1 MFLSARILHFSLY
14 HSQFTILEL
23 WHYDHNFF
31 FPRRS
36 MEMIVQGI
44 GKKNKETR
52 PHKNFFFLALC
63 IILVWKI
70 EEMDF
75 LVTLYVLFLPTGW
88 KWRWGMDP
96 VSDVS
101 DPIIVSIFW
110 PIGLCLSACI
120 LHLTLCSLCYLW
132 QAIGLLASLT
142 FTLRLGNI
150 LSIKPTL
157 MIATMIVGSICNGAL
172 ILLHNTISSPILSI
186 IAAIKEEV
194 RIWCNI
200 IEFKFRLWTF
210 KLSDIYIKS
219 LKLMKKWAWK
229 NGSLANIEPK

>member
-1 MFLSARILHFSLY
+1 MYYSCVKNWRDGLPCHTLCLIFTNRLKVEVGNGPSFRCFRPYHCFNLLTHRSLPLCLYPAFDPMLSLLLMAGY
-14 HSQFTILEL
+14 
-23 WHYDHNFF
+23 
-31 FPRRS
+31 
-36 MEMIVQGI
+36 
-44 GKKNKETR
+44 R
-52 PHKNFFFLALC
+52 P
-63 IILVWKI
+63 
-70 EEMDF
+70 
-75 LVTLYVLFLPTGW
+75 
-88 KWRWGMDP
+88 
-96 VSDVS
+96 
-101 DPIIVSIFW
+101 VSIFNFH
-110 PIGLCLSACI
+110 PPA
-120 LHLTLCSLCYLW
+120 
-132 QAIGLLASLT
+132 
-142 FTLRLGNI
+142 GNI

-219 LKLMKKWAWK
+219 LRLMKKWAWK